1 MTELERI
8 LLEVELK
15 GIKDLLDFYNWRLQ
29 KEGATPQIQDS
40 IDTLLEMYA
49 ELMKKL
55 KEKDDEQRN

>member
-1 MTELERI
+1 MTELERV

-29 KEGATPQIQDS
+29 KEGATAQIQDS

-49 ELMKKL
+49 ELMKRL
-55 KEKDDEQRN
+55 KEKDDEHTD